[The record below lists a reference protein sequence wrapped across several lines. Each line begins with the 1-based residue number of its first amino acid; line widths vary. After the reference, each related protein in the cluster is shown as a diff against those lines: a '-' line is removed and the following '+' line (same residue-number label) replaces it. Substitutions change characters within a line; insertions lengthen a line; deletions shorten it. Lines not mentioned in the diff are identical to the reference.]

1 MLRFV
6 LGAIVGGVV
15 MSRWRPEI
23 ETYIGRLA
31 GARPVG
37 QPQGHGGTERKAS
50 EMAAGA
56 AAVSGQG
63 GTLSAIAFLKEQHEE
78 AKRGFQG
85 IAQGRPEE
93 RGRLWAAL
101 RPKLKLHEQL
111 EETHVYGPA
120 AQDARVTDPLASWPT
135 RHQEEVREAERLI
148 ETIDRQ
154 PAGDGEWMR
163 SVEQLRTALERH
175 IQEERVRS
183 GPPSPGSGTKHASLR
198 SALRYKERIR
208 SRARKRPDCCCSP

>member
-15 MSRWRPEI
+15 ISRWRREI
-23 ETYIGRLA
+23 ETYVGRLA
-31 GARPVG
+31 GARSVG
-37 QPQGHGGTERKAS
+37 QPRGHGGTERKAS

-93 RGRLWAAL
+93 RGRLWTAL

-120 AQDARVTDPLASWPT
+120 AQDARVTDPLAYWPT
-135 RHQEEVREAERLI
+135 RHQEEVREAERLM

-163 SVEQLRTALERH
+163 NVEQLRTALERH
-175 IQEERVRS
+175 IQEEESKIWPAIARVWNEARLAEV
-183 GPPSPGSGTKHASLR
+183 GAALQRAHPEPPAQ
-198 SALRYKERIR
+198 E
-208 SRARKRPDCCCSP
+208 ARR

>member
-15 MSRWRPEI
+15 MSRWRREI
-23 ETYIGRLA
+23 ETYVGRLA
-31 GARPVG
+31 SARPVG
-37 QPQGHGGTERKAS
+37 QPQGHRGTEGKAA
-50 EMAAGA
+50 EMPART

-63 GTLSAIAFLKEQHEE
+63 GAMNAIAFLKEQHEE

-85 IAQGRPEE
+85 IAQGRPEQ
-93 RGRLWAAL
+93 RGILWAAL

-120 AQDARVTDPLASWPT
+120 AQDARLTDPLASWPA
-135 RHQEEVREAERLI
+135 RHQEEVREAERLM

-154 PAGDGEWMR
+154 PAGEGEWMR
-163 SVEQLRTALERH
+163 TVEQLRTALERH
-175 IQEERVRS
+175 IQEEESKIWPAITRVWDEGRLDQV
-183 GPPSPGSGTKHASLR
+183 GASLAKAQPEAR
-198 SALRYKERIR
+198 SYENPR
-208 SRARKRPDCCCSP
+208 